1 MTRAF
6 LLMVG
11 LLLAGAGARLA
22 QGLPEGTFASTK
34 EGCEKLATKAKRSI
48 SAPSRL
54 AERS

>member
-6 LLMVG
+6 LLMLG

-34 EGCEKLATKAKRSI
+34 EGCEKLATKANGSI
-48 SAPSRL
+48 SAPSRI
-54 AERS
+54 AERF